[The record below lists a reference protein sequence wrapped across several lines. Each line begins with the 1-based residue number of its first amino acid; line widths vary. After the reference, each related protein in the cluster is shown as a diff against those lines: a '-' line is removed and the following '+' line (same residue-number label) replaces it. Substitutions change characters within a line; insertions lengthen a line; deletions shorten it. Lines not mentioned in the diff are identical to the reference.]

1 MIAPVSI
8 FKSVFCL
15 FYHKPTLSVATT
27 LYTLLCPVPYTS
39 SPDVPLAT
47 PSNHWQMMYNRGTL
61 CLYCTTL
68 KWRTWPTARCQDK
81 ISSVCGHICENV
93 NFLKFIK
100 LICLEKYG
108 DPPIKG
114 TLWNNKEKK
123 NTLYFWIGEGQNWT
137 TCDTDSRGFSFTR
150 GKLALRATAMT
161 LLIDNFHPTDIAVRV
176 FTLHFGFFPSLPIFR
191 IGILDILK
199 Y

>member
-47 PSNHWQMMYNRGTL
+47 PSNHWQMM

-68 KWRTWPTARCQDK
+68 KGRTWPTARCQDK

-114 TLWNNKEKK
+114 TLWNNKKK
-123 NTLYFWIGEGQNWT
+123 KALYFWIGEGQLTEQHVILIHVASLLLGESSHYELLLWHYWST
-137 TCDTDSRGFSFTR
+137 IFTR
-150 GKLALRATAMT
+150 PTSRCVCSHCILVFSHRYRYFASATWT
-161 LLIDNFHPTDIAVRV
+161 YWNI
-176 FTLHFGFFPSLPIFR
+176 
-191 IGILDILK
+191 K
-199 Y
+199 